1 MKVFAVV
8 GLMIGCL
15 LVTGCNKSGGA
26 ATNPAGKGFELSNVT
41 DQSVTQ
47 GDTNTVRVAL
57 DRKGG
62 FDGPVTIELIG
73 VPAGI
78 TVDGGNMQT
87 LYPKD
92 EALNLKMMAA
102 PNAVAGDHVITVKAS
117 ANADGTPLTRQDT
130 FNLKIKAKT

>member
-8 GLMIGCL
+8 ALMIGCL
-15 LVTGCNKSGGA
+15 VVTGCNKGGGA
-26 ATNPAGKGFELSNVT
+26 ATTSSGKGFELTNVT

-47 GDTNTVRVAL
+47 GDTNTIRVAV

-73 VPAGI
+73 VPAGV
-78 TVDGGNMQT
+78 TVDGGNTQT

-92 EALNLKMMAA
+92 EALNLKMMAG
-102 PNAVAGDHVITVKAS
+102 PTSPVGDHVVTVKAS
-117 ANADGTPLTRQDT
+117 TNAEGQALSRQDT
-130 FNLKIKAKT
+130 FNLKIKSKT

>member
-1 MKVFAVV
+1 MKIFAVIA
-8 GLMIGCL
+8 LMIGCL
-15 LVTGCNKSGGA
+15 VVTGCNKGGGA
-26 ATNPAGKGFELSNVT
+26 ATTSSGKGFELTNVT

-47 GDTNTVRVAL
+47 GDTNTVRVAV

-73 VPAGI
+73 VPAGV

-92 EALNLKMMAA
+92 EALNLKMLAGPTA
-102 PNAVAGDHVITVKAS
+102 PVGDHVVTVKAS
-117 ANADGTPLTRQDT
+117 ANAEGQALSRQDT